1 MGSSRLV
8 RGVND
13 FATLLP
19 EAAAEWDYEKNNGL
33 RPDDIMAGAD
43 RYIYFRCARGHEW
56 RTKAYH
62 RKEGHGCPFCTSVEG
77 RITAGINDLAS
88 NKPELMLEWDSEKN
102 CYDPGKLGLYSQKKV
117 WWICPKGHS
126 WRASVHHRAVRDQG
140 CPYCSGQKMLPGFND
155 LAATMPGL
163 AAEWNYERNKGLDP
177 SDVMAGSDRKV
188 WWRCSLG
195 HEWEAYLYSRK
206 SGNGCPFCSGQKVLK
221 GFNDLATAAP
231 MVAADWDDERNRP
244 LAPDLVT
251 AGTSRRVWWICP
263 NGHSWQA
270 SIASRALNNR
280 GCPYCSGKRVLQG
293 VNDLASQ
300 APEVAAE
307 WDPEKNNGILPETV
321 TAHTHYKAWWR
332 CIHGHSY
339 PAEVADRVYGTGCP
353 YCSGKK
359 VMPGFNDLLTTY
371 PDIAAEWNYE
381 KNTGLGPEDVTA
393 MSNRRVW
400 WICSRKHEWR
410 VPVSNRHKTGCPFC
424 SNKRV
429 LPGFND
435 LETVHPDLAAEWNA
449 KRNGSL
455 KPSDVVYGSHRAV
468 WWRCS
473 KGHEWRAAVISRHKG
488 NGCPVCGRR
497 KDKHVVLEGVNDL
510 STLSPVLTEEW
521 DWDRNGELHPGMFR
535 QFSNREVWWKC
546 KNGHH
551 WRAKIQARQKGNGC
565 PYCIGKYPIRARL
578 I

>member
-1 MGSSRLV
+1 
-8 RGVND
+8 
-13 FATLLP
+13 
-19 EAAAEWDYEKNNGL
+19 
-33 RPDDIMAGAD
+33 
-43 RYIYFRCARGHEW
+43 
-56 RTKAYH
+56 
-62 RKEGHGCPFCTSVEG
+62 
-77 RITAGINDLAS
+77 
-88 NKPELMLEWDSEKN
+88 
-102 CYDPGKLGLYSQKKV
+102 
-117 WWICPKGHS
+117 
-126 WRASVHHRAVRDQG
+126 
-140 CPYCSGQKMLPGFND
+140 
-155 LAATMPGL
+155 
-163 AAEWNYERNKGLDP
+163 
-177 SDVMAGSDRKV
+177 
-188 WWRCSLG
+188 
-195 HEWEAYLYSRK
+195 
-206 SGNGCPFCSGQKVLK
+206 
-221 GFNDLATAAP
+221 

-244 LAPDLVT
+244 LAPDQVT
-251 AGTSRRVWWICP
+251 VGTSRRVWWICS
-263 NGHSWQA
+263 NGHSWQS

-339 PAEVADRVYGTGCP
+339 SAEVADRVYGTGCP

-359 VMPGFNDLLTTY
+359 VMPGFNDLLTAY

-473 KGHEWRAAVISRHKG
+473 KGHEWRTAVISRHEG

-510 STLSPVLTEEW
+510 STLSPALTEEW

-565 PYCIGKYPIRARL
+565 PYCIGKYPIRPRL